1 MGERHSWLWEPTFQR
16 AIKVAATDERLT
28 SDGGALLLREADH
41 RLGLCESLADRLS
54 DPRRQDFIRYTLTEL
69 LRERIY
75 ALALGY
81 DTQDDLDRL
90 AHDPAF
96 RLACWDRKDK
106 DGASL
111 DERLGSQ
118 PTQSRLIGILT
129 RDSQNLEA
137 LRDSLADWSQRWLCS
152 TGPDRRAASLTIDVD
167 SFLIPCY
174 GSQQGVAYNGHYR
187 DQGYHPL
194 VASFSV
200 RGRYDSA
207 KDGQRLGNGFLHAI
221 LRAGNVHTANGSL
234 RFLRNVIAKA
244 KALARSFDVRLDAGF
259 IDGQTMDFLS
269 DENVRFLGR
278 LKSNPVLDRLAEP
291 HLKRPVGRPPRGGY
305 EEVIELGPYR
315 AGPWRRAQ
323 RLILVIV
330 DRPDPKS
337 GQLQFEP
344 DYFFLVTN
352 WREEQ
357 RTGLQVLEHYRGRGT
372 FEDRLG
378 EFRAAVRPS
387 LSSPTFHENEAL
399 LLLSLAAYN
408 LASLLRE
415 ECETARGGCWD
426 LQRFQNSV
434 LKAGGKVVKH
444 ARRIV
449 LVVARAVTPFWQTLR
464 EQLARW
470 TVPERWRPRGPTHRD
485 WIPPPRHAHLN
496 LVLRD

>member
-1 MGERHSWLWEPTFQR
+1 MGERHSWLLEPTFQR
-16 AIKVAATDERLT
+16 AIKVATTDERLT
-28 SDGGALLLREADH
+28 SDGGVILLREADH
-41 RLGLCESLADRLS
+41 RLGLCESLASGLH
-54 DPRRQDFIRYTLTEL
+54 DPRRQDCIRYTLLEL

-81 DTQDDLDRL
+81 ATQDDLDHL

-96 RLACWDRKDK
+96 RLACWDRHDRRT
-106 DGASL
+106 L
-111 DERLGSQ
+111 DERLASQ
-118 PTQSRLIGILT
+118 PTQSRLINILT

-137 LRDSLADWSQRWLCS
+137 LRGSLPDWSLRWLRG
-152 TGPDRRAASLTIDVD
+152 TGPDRRVASITIDID

-174 GSQQGVAYNGHYR
+174 GSQPGVVYNGHYR
-187 DQGYHPL
+187 DNGYHPL

-200 RGRYDSA
+200 GGQYDSA
-207 KDGQRLGNGFLHAI
+207 KQGLRLGNGFLHAV
-221 LRAGNVHTANGSL
+221 LRAGNVHTANGML

-244 KALARSFDVRLDAGF
+244 KQLARSFDVRIDAGF

-269 DENVRFLGR
+269 DEKVRFLGR
-278 LKSNPVLDRLAEP
+278 LKTNAVLDRLAEP
-291 HLKRPVGRPPRGGY
+291 HLKRPVGRPPREGY
-305 EEVIELGPYR
+305 EDVIELGPYR
-315 AGPWRRAQ
+315 AEPWRHAQ

-352 WREEQ
+352 WREEERSGQ
-357 RTGLQVLEHYRGRGT
+357 QVLEHYRGRGT

-378 EFRAAVRPS
+378 EFRAAVRPN
-387 LSSPTFHENEAL
+387 LSSPKFHENEAL
-399 LLLSLAAYN
+399 LLMSLAAYN
-408 LASLLRE
+408 LASMLRE
-415 ECETARGGCWD
+415 ECETARGGGWD

-449 LVVARAVTPFWQTLR
+449 LVVARAVTPFWQTLA

-470 TVPERWRPRGPTHRD
+470 TTPERWRPRGPTPRD
-485 WIPPPRHAHLN
+485 WMPPPPHAHLT

>member
-1 MGERHSWLWEPTFQR
+1 MGERHSWLLEPTFQR

-28 SDGGALLLREADH
+28 SDGGTLLLREADH
-41 RLGLCESLADRLS
+41 QLGLCESLADKLH
-54 DPRRQDFIRYTLTEL
+54 DPRRQDCIRYTLTEL

-81 DTQDDLDRL
+81 ATQDDVDRL

-96 RLACWDRKDK
+96 RLACWDRQDR
-106 DGASL
+106 GTL
-111 DERLGSQ
+111 DERLASQ
-118 PTQSRLIGILT
+118 PTQSRLINILT
-129 RDSQNLEA
+129 RGTQNLHT
-137 LRDSLADWSQRWLCS
+137 LRDALADWPQRWLCS
-152 TGPDRRAASLTIDVD
+152 TGPDRRAASLTIDID
-167 SFLIPCY
+167 SFLLPCY
-174 GSQQGVAYNGHYR
+174 GTQPGVAYNGHYR
-187 DQGYHPL
+187 DNGYHPL

-200 RGRYDSA
+200 GGRYDSA
-207 KDGQRLGNGFLHAI
+207 KQGLRLGNGFLHAT
-221 LRAGNVHTANGSL
+221 LRAGNVHTANGIL
-234 RFLRNVIAKA
+234 RFLQNVIAKA
-244 KALARSFDVRLDAGF
+244 KQLARSFDVRIDAGF
-259 IDGQTMDFLS
+259 IEGRTMDFLA

-291 HLKRPVGRPPRGGY
+291 HLKRPVGRPPREGY
-305 EEVIELGPYR
+305 EDVIDLGPYR
-315 AGPWRRAQ
+315 AEPWRHAQ
-323 RLILVIV
+323 RLILVII

-352 WREEQ
+352 WRNDE

-387 LSSPTFHENEAL
+387 LSSPNFRENEAL

-415 ECETARGGCWD
+415 EFETARGGAWD
-426 LQRFQNSV
+426 LQRFQKSV

-449 LVVARAVTPFWQTLR
+449 LVIARAVAPFWQTLR
-464 EQLARW
+464 ERLERW
-470 TVPERWRPRGPTHRD
+470 TVPERWLPRGPTRRD
-485 WIPPPRHAHLN
+485 WMPPPPHAHLT

>member
-1 MGERHSWLWEPTFQR
+1 MGERHSWLLEPTFQR
-16 AIKVAATDERLT
+16 AIKVQATDERLT
-28 SDGGALLLREADH
+28 SDGGVILLREADH
-41 RLGLCESLADRLS
+41 RLGLCESLGGKLH
-54 DPRRQDFIRYTLTEL
+54 DPRRQDCIRYTLTEL

-81 DTQDDLDRL
+81 TTQDDVDRL

-96 RLACWDRKDK
+96 RLACWDRPHCQT
-106 DGASL
+106 L
-111 DERLGSQ
+111 HERLASQ
-118 PTQSRLIGILT
+118 PTQSRLIDILT
-129 RDSQNLEA
+129 RDRRNLAA
-137 LRDSLADWSQRWLCS
+137 LRDSLADWSQRWVRG
-152 TGPDRRAASLTIDVD
+152 TGPDRRAASITIPARRD

-174 GSQQGVAYNGHYR
+174 GTQPGVVYNGHYQ
-187 DQGYHPL
+187 DNGYHPL

-200 RGRYDSA
+200 GGQYDSA
-207 KDGQRLGNGFLHAI
+207 KQGFRLGNGFLHAM
-221 LRAGNVHTANGSL
+221 LRAGNVHTANGML
-234 RFLRNVIAKA
+234 RFLLNVIPKA
-244 KALARSFDVRLDAGF
+244 QQLARSFDVRIDAGF
-259 IDGQTMDFLS
+259 TDGRTMDFLT

-278 LKSNPVLDRLAEP
+278 LKSNPILDRLAQP
-291 HLKRPVGRPPRGGY
+291 HLARPVGRPPQGGY
-305 EEVIELGPYR
+305 EDVIDLGPYR
-315 AGPWRRAQ
+315 AEPWRHAQ

-337 GQLQFEP
+337 GQLDLEP

-352 WREEQ
+352 WREEE
-357 RTGLQVLEHYRGRGT
+357 RTGEQVLEHYRGRGT

-387 LSSPTFHENEAL
+387 LSSPKFHENEAL

-408 LASLLRE
+408 LASMLRE

-444 ARRIV
+444 SRQIIV
-449 LVVARAVTPFWQTLR
+449 TVARAVAPFWQTLR

-470 TVPERWRPRGPTHRD
+470 TVPERWRPHGPVRRD
-485 WIPPPRHAHLN
+485 WMPPPPHAHLT